1 MEPAPV
7 RLARTA
13 ANLSAASAAAAK
25 LLQNADTLKRE
36 VIPNTEVKKS
46 TPGTMDAP
54 KAMEMPNFIK
64 IFTLSPAIIK
74 MPENLGKEIE
84 EEKRKREQKAA
95 EEEIPDFPE
104 PDFEE
109 LLSQAA
115 DEMAQSVAEVS
126 EEAVVPDAEEPE
138 EKKTEVIL
146 PEEEETI
153 LPEEEPEEVVEPEEP
168 ASEETGETIDLSQ
181 ALEAAIAEVTATEE
195 QTTEEQTEEAAEET
209 RVFGQEM
216 QDAVRAAQESEYLEQ
231 TQKTAEYTEAEIAQV
246 TEEMDS
252 TLRHHLTDEE
262 HKRLFTYFAPIPGMK
277 EQVDEAL
284 DIVQESAS
292 EKTSRSGN
300 IVITGRSGSG
310 KTKFSE
316 GLVKALCKERHM
328 EAAKVAYMDAEEMN
342 KKDPAY
348 IVDKMAGGFL
358 VVEHASAMKPEI
370 VENLSRAMEFKTNRL
385 TVILEDVKQG
395 IYELNDKYPEFMEKF
410 NSKIVIPVFTNDELV
425 SFAKTYSKET
435 GYKIDDMAV
444 LALYTLIGDNQN
456 EENPVAVG
464 QVKEMMDDAIK
475 HAAKVGRRPGR
486 KVAKRHLDETGR
498 IMLYEKDFDV

>member
-1 MEPAPV
+1 
-7 RLARTA
+7 
-13 ANLSAASAAAAK
+13 
-25 LLQNADTLKRE
+25 
-36 VIPNTEVKKS
+36 
-46 TPGTMDAP
+46 
-54 KAMEMPNFIK
+54 
-64 IFTLSPAIIK
+64 
-74 MPENLGKEIE
+74 
-84 EEKRKREQKAA
+84 
-95 EEEIPDFPE
+95 
-104 PDFEE
+104 
-109 LLSQAA
+109 
-115 DEMAQSVAEVS
+115 
-126 EEAVVPDAEEPE
+126 
-138 EKKTEVIL
+138 
-146 PEEEETI
+146 
-153 LPEEEPEEVVEPEEP
+153 
-168 ASEETGETIDLSQ
+168 
-181 ALEAAIAEVTATEE
+181 
-195 QTTEEQTEEAAEET
+195 
-209 RVFGQEM
+209 
-216 QDAVRAAQESEYLEQ
+216 
-231 TQKTAEYTEAEIAQV
+231 
-246 TEEMDS
+246 
-252 TLRHHLTDEE
+252 
-262 HKRLFTYFAPIPGMK
+262 
-277 EQVDEAL
+277 
-284 DIVQESAS
+284 
-292 EKTSRSGN
+292 
-300 IVITGRSGSG
+300 
-310 KTKFSE
+310 
-316 GLVKALCKERHM
+316 
-328 EAAKVAYMDAEEMN
+328 MN